1 MSNKIEYNIRVMSE
15 EFDVLSYQQRRPR
28 IHILT
33 LDKVL
38 GEDIYERLQNDTKTR
53 FYELV
58 VPKESLWQSRLEEIE
73 AMVEQTT
80 KSRMLVMDVRKITL
94 PKLHQAYNKIIG
106 YNRKDLNKYCFT
118 VLVGDGPLNLF
129 AAGKSPD
136 VFVPYL
142 AQHRVDYNPAV
153 FFFDP
158 FLHYEPDELDSSMD
172 DEFVLPEK
180 LPHRMAPY
188 FPEEGVTVESVR
200 RYFRASEQPDI
211 VKKQRLKVLAA
222 LYLKRIAE
230 QFPEQKERMKELLS
244 KNGLQLAS
252 ERMNLYPAYFEEWVH
267 ELMQKAAEPSS

>member
-1 MSNKIEYNIRVMSE
+1 MSE
-15 EFDVLSYQQRRPR
+15 EFDVLSYQQRKPR

-33 LDKVL
+33 ADRVL
-38 GEDIYERLQNDTKTR
+38 SDDIYERLQGDKRTR

-58 VPKESLWQSRLEEIE
+58 VAKQDKWESRVEEIE
-73 AMVEQTT
+73 VIAGQTT
-80 KSRMLVMDVRKITL
+80 TSRMLIMDVRKITL
-94 PKLHQAYNKIIG
+94 PKLHKAYNKIIG
-106 YNRKDLNKYCFT
+106 YNRKDLNKFCFT

-129 AAGKSPD
+129 QAGRSPD

-158 FLHYEPDELDSSMD
+158 FLHYEPDETNASMD
-172 DEFVLPEK
+172 EEFTLPVQ
-180 LPHRMAPY
+180 LPRRLATF
-188 FPEEGVTVESVR
+188 FPEPGVTLDSVR
-200 RYFRASEQPDI
+200 RYFRAAEQPEP

-230 QFPEQKERMKELLS
+230 QFPEHKDRLRELLG

-252 ERMNLYPAYFEEWVH
+252 ERMNLYPLFFEEWVH
-267 ELMQKAAEPSS
+267 ELMQKAASPQG